1 MSLEGGKGLVK
12 EKKNGLN
19 ILQIGAF
26 FIFLEVL
33 QSVEEWQINVVWK
46 NALKRESFLKIQCL
60 SSRDGDSCE
69 LREGI
74 ELSWVK
80 PAVFGAN
87 G

>member
-33 QSVEEWQINVVWK
+33 QSVEEW
-46 NALKRESFLKIQCL
+46 
-60 SSRDGDSCE
+60 
-69 LREGI
+69 
-74 ELSWVK
+74 
-80 PAVFGAN
+80 
-87 G
+87 